1 MFDCAKGTPLNN
13 GVKIYHESQ
22 VLDVK
27 LSHFQHSSYSSGHM
41 ALLDANK
48 NLFIVSLQYN
58 HGMNSNYPMHKI
70 ASQVDSMCWNEIN
83 GSLACLVQSKVIL
96 FHCPVAPLI
105 DIDLLEDT
113 IDEKEVDGLE
123 KAHIISFRG
132 AKLIIRKSNGV
143 VVQTSI
149 AEDTTSLF
157 ETVATNKWKEAM
169 RFCQYADRTPIW
181 ATLACLALS
190 VDNLDIAELALMEV
204 KRVDK
209 VHWIKHI
216 RCIPDGTVSVIQ
228 FDVLALFCGISFN
241 FNIYSDWV
249 NIIEKTS

>member
-13 GVKIYHESQ
+13 GVNIYHESQ
-22 VLDVK
+22 VLDAK
-27 LSHFQHSSYSSGHM
+27 LSHFQHCSFSSGHM
-41 ALLDANK
+41 ALLDTNK

-58 HGMNSNYPMHKI
+58 HGSNSTYPMHKI

-83 GSLACLVQSKVIL
+83 GSLVCLVQSKVVL
-96 FHCPVAPLI
+96 FHCPVAPFI

-123 KAHIISFRG
+123 KAKIISFLG

-143 VVQTSI
+143 IVQTSI

-157 ETVATNKWKEAM
+157 ETTATNKWKEAM
-169 RFCQYADRTPIW
+169 RFCQYADRIPIW
-181 ATLACLALS
+181 ASLACLALS
-190 VDNLDIAELALMEV
+190 VDNLEIAELALMEV

-216 RCIPDGTVSVIQ
+216 RSKSNGTVSVIK
-228 FDVLALFCGISFN
+228 FDLLVLFCEIVFN
-241 FNIYSDWV
+241 FNYLLGL
-249 NIIEKTS
+249 